1 MHPPKLAVLLALLA
15 PLATA
20 AQTTQTPQPAETPP
34 QQPAETPPQQPAKPP
49 PFTVELGGWL
59 SLTAWSTLGA
69 VNASDL
75 PRFALAD
82 EDERGA
88 GLSVK
93 QSRLRVKLGLPGD
106 GGLLGGATLQAL
118 VEADFAGGF
127 AGGDEAAALP
137 RLRHAYV
144 SATWKELGNLQVL
157 AGQTTDVFHGS
168 VGAVSLGHV
177 ATPRFSGAGYLHRRA
192 PQLRVQGELG
202 GDLALGWQVAALSP
216 ADRTTQTASST
227 SVGYRSFAPDLEAR
241 LAFLLRGASPVKVE
255 LGVGGRWGHEKWRL
269 AGAPGAPDAWVKS
282 QAVAADLKVEAGWFA
297 LVGGAYTGENLDGA
311 SSLTPG
317 VRTTATGGDL
327 TSVKSIPTRGA
338 WGQLQLTPV
347 RGLQLLAGAG
357 VEAPDEDLLPATIS
371 AGTTPVPAI
380 ARNLQLSAGA
390 IVNLTAKWRAGLEL
404 TRYETRGVDD
414 HTSRSDQ
421 VELSTLFPF

>member
-1 MHPPKLAVLLALLA
+1 MHRTKLVSLLALLA
-15 PLATA
+15 PLATP
-20 AQTTQTPQPAETPP
+20 AQSAVAPAPS
-34 QQPAETPPQQPAKPP
+34 PAKPP
-49 PFTVELGGWL
+49 ALTVEFGGWL
-59 SLTAWSTLGA
+59 SLTSWSSLGA

-82 EDERGA
+82 DGERAA

-93 QSRLRVKLGLPGD
+93 QSRLRLKLGAPDD

-118 VEADFAGGF
+118 VEVDFAGGF
-127 AGGDEAAALP
+127 AGGDEAAPLP

-168 VGAVSLGHV
+168 VGAASLGHV

-192 PQLRVQGELG
+192 PQVRVQGELG
-202 GDLALGWQVAALSP
+202 GGFALGWQIAALSP
-216 ADRTTQTASST
+216 ADRTTQTVSST
-227 SVGYRSFAPDLEAR
+227 SVGYRAFAPDLEAR

-255 LGVGGRWGHEKWRL
+255 LGVGARWGHEKWRL

-282 QAVAADLKVEAGWFA
+282 QAVAADLKVEAGWLA
-297 LVGGAYTGENLDGA
+297 LVGGAYTGENLDVA

-317 VRTTATGGDL
+317 VLTAATGGDL
-327 TSVKSIPTRGA
+327 TSVKSVPTRGG
-338 WGQLQLTPV
+338 WGQLQVTPV
-347 RGLQLLAGAG
+347 KGLQLLAGAG
-357 VEAPDEDLLPATIS
+357 VEKPDEDLLPATINV
-371 AGTTPVPAI
+371 GTTAVPAI
-380 ARNLQLSAGA
+380 ERNLQLSAGLL
-390 IVNLTAKWRAGLEL
+390 VNLTGSWRAGLEL

-414 HTSRSDQ
+414 RTSRSHQ
-421 VELSTLFPF
+421 VELSTLLAF